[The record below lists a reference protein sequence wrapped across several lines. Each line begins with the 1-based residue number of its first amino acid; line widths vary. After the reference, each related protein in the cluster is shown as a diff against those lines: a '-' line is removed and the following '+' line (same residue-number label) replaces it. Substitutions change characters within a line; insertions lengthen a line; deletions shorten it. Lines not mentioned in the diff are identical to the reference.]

1 MYLKRLF
8 KLMADRSASDLF
20 VSCGAPIHIK
30 VSGQMQPVSTQTID
44 PATAQAIAYEMMK
57 PEQIERFEREHEMN
71 VSHIEPELGNFRINI
86 MRQRGTVSMVI
97 RFIRVTIPDFES
109 LKLPPVL
116 LDLVMSKRGLILV
129 VGATGS
135 GKSTTLASM
144 LDFRAKR
151 APGHIITL
159 EDPVEYLMQHKRS
172 LINQREIGHDT
183 KSYDSA
189 LVNALRQAPDVLMI
203 GEVRDRPTFQ
213 HVLTHTLTGH
223 MCLTTLHANNAYHA
237 LSRILAMYPL
247 EHRNSLLAD
256 LSYGLRA
263 VIAQRLIRTKAGTLQ
278 PAVEVLLNT
287 ALIADFIQKGE
298 IEKIKEAMEQSLTP
312 GCQTFEQALCKMVLD
327 GTVDVN
333 DALAAADSP
342 TNLQW
347 QLNNAAHSSAI
358 SAKSSAPA
366 APPNAAK
373 ASSVDFDINL
383 T

>member
-1 MYLKRLF
+1 
-8 KLMADRSASDLF
+8 
-20 VSCGAPIHIK
+20 
-30 VSGQMQPVSTQTID
+30 
-44 PATAQAIAYEMMK
+44 
-57 PEQIERFEREHEMN
+57 
-71 VSHIEPELGNFRINI
+71 
-86 MRQRGTVSMVI
+86 
-97 RFIRVTIPDFES
+97 
-109 LKLPPVL
+109 
-116 LDLVMSKRGLILV
+116 
-129 VGATGS
+129 
-135 GKSTTLASM
+135 
-144 LDFRAKR
+144 
-151 APGHIITL
+151 
-159 EDPVEYLMQHKRS
+159 
-172 LINQREIGHDT
+172 
-183 KSYDSA
+183 

-237 LSRILAMYPL
+237 LSRILAMYPM

-327 GTVDVN
+327 GSVDVN
-333 DALAAADSP
+333 DALSAADSP

-347 QLNNAAHSSAI
+347 QLNNAAHSASV
-358 SAKSSAPA
+358 SAKSTSGATAQPTATKTA
-366 APPNAAK
+366 A
-373 ASSVDFDINL
+373 SVDFDISL
-383 T
+383 S